1 MGLRGCFGYL
11 DQNYEFYGIDWKCP
25 ETGTSQT
32 SQTTSLTSSGYVSSK
47 SQYSVTSSEAAYPNG
62 QILPAP
68 NLREFSFQELK
79 TATRNFKADTLLGE
93 GGFGKVY
100 KGWLEAKQ
108 PSKSG
113 SGLAVAIK
121 KLNSESCQGLEEWQV

>member
-1 MGLRGCFGYL
+1 
-11 DQNYEFYGIDWKCP
+11 
-25 ETGTSQT
+25 
-32 SQTTSLTSSGYVSSK
+32 
-47 SQYSVTSSEAAYPNG
+47 
-62 QILPAP
+62 LPTP

-79 TATRNFKADTLLGE
+79 TATRNFRPDTLLGE

-100 KGWLEAKQ
+100 KGWFEAKQ
-108 PSKSG
+108 PCKSG